1 MHEQRNYAFVD
12 AVVSKTL
19 FSLSAVV
26 RGIWDNHGGNLGLQ
40 IPNGSVFVELK
51 DLYVIR
57 EEDNGL
63 FLSKKYFEWAS
74 SQTEAKQSK
83 VLKKAESPA
92 V

>member
-1 MHEQRNYAFVD
+1 MSSGIMHLSMQSSQKHF
-12 AVVSKTL
+12 
-19 FSLSAVV
+19 FSLSTVV
-26 RGIWDNHGGNLGLQ
+26 RGIWDNHGSNLGLQ
-40 IPNGSVFVELK
+40 IPNGSLCIAK

-74 SQTEAKQSK
+74 SQTQAKQSK
-83 VLKKAESPA
+83 MLKKAESPA